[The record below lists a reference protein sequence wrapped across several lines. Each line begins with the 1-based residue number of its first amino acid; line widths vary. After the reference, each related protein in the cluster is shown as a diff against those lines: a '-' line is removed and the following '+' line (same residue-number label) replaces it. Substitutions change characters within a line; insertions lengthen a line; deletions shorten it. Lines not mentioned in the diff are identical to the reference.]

1 MIVDNTLVL
10 SDSQAIT
17 ATAASTN
24 QIDLGAAGTAYGAA
38 SPVRRDI
45 GDGTNIPIIVEITQA
60 FNNLTSLQVSLEVDD
75 DVAFGS
81 PTTVA
86 TGPAIPLASLTL
98 GAVINWPARV
108 PLGTNERFMRLKYTV
123 VGTAPTLG
131 KVFASIVAG
140 RQTN

>member
-24 QIDLGAAGTAYGAA
+24 QIDLGAAGTTYLGGT
-38 SPVRRDI
+38 VRRDV
-45 GDGTNIPIIVEITQA
+45 GDGTEIPILVEVTQA
-60 FNNLTSLQVSLEVDD
+60 FNNLTSLTVSMEVDD

-81 PTTVA
+81 PTVVA
-86 TGPAIPLASLTL
+86 SGPAILLASLTL
-98 GAVINWPARV
+98 GAQINWPARIPV
-108 PLGTNERFMRLKYTV
+108 GVNERYLRLKYTV
-123 VGTAPTLG
+123 AGTAPTLG